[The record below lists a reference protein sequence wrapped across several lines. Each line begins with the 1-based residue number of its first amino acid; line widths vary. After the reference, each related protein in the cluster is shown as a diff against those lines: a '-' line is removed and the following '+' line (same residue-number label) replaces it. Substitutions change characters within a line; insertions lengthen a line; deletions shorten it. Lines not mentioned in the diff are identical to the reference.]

1 MLDSVSS
8 TDTRER
14 ILTAAR
20 ELLEQRA
27 WAGVGLGEVAR
38 AAGVSRQAIY
48 LHFGSRAAL
57 LLALVDYVDEVEGLA
72 ELVARVDDAS
82 SGAEQL
88 DRLAWL
94 NSVYEPRIRSV
105 VIAHDAARRHDAD
118 LEQAWQDRM
127 ERRRSLYR
135 RTVRRLEAERALA
148 AGLTRK
154 DAVDLIWAL
163 LGPRVHED
171 LVGDRGWSARRYE
184 THMRNVLR
192 GALLRS

>member
-1 MLDSVSS
+1 MSS
-8 TDTRER
+8 SDTRER

-20 ELLEQRA
+20 KLLEERA

-57 LLALVDYVDEVEGLA
+57 LLALVDYVDEVEGLS
-72 ELVARVDDAS
+72 ELVARVEDAS

-118 LEQAWQDRM
+118 LEEAWQDRM
-127 ERRRSLYR
+127 ERRRGLYR
-135 RTVRRLEAERALA
+135 RTVRRLEAEGALA

-154 DAVDLIWAL
+154 DAVDLMWAL

-171 LVGDRGWSARRYE
+171 LVSDRGWSARRYE
-184 THMRNVLR
+184 THMRTVLR
-192 GALLRS
+192 GALARR